1 MNTKERIE
9 WVRAVGAC
17 QPGSD
22 IADMLA
28 AGEALDGPG
37 RWEVSVCGAGPHAVG
52 LRFFGAG
59 DHAAWSRACAKAFS
73 LEAAGPGA
81 PREGFPWLS
90 AAWDLRT
97 GRRTALRLCGAAPGV
112 KLKSGQ
118 ALAWDFAAGGGEPR
132 RRLLD
137 PLPFKPGLFGE
148 PALDGALA
156 AFSRLSPLAS
166 SSIEAPGWSLRLA
179 QRLRWPLFARSDLS
193 AAFTPS
199 SSQLALFL
207 LDRSVT
213 ELSFDGEALW
223 AHCAG

>member
-1 MNTKERIE
+1 MNAKERIE
-9 WVRAVGAC
+9 WVKAVGAC

-22 IADMLA
+22 VSDLLA
-28 AGEALDGPG
+28 AGAALDGPG

-59 DHAAWSRACAKAFS
+59 DHAAWRAACVKTFA
-73 LEAAGPGA
+73 LHGAGPAA

-90 AAWDLRT
+90 AAWDLRS
-97 GRRTALRLCGAAPGV
+97 GRRTSLRLCGGAAGV
-112 KLKSGQ
+112 KLKPGQ
-118 ALAWDFAAGGGEPR
+118 SLAWDYATAGGAPR

-137 PLPFKPGLFGE
+137 PVPFKKGLFGE
-148 PALDGALA
+148 PALDGALED
-156 AFSRLSPLAS
+156 FSRLSPLS
-166 SSIEAPGWSLRLA
+166 SLSVEAPGWSLRLE
-179 QRLRWPLFARSDLS
+179 RPLRWPMFARSELS

-207 LDRSVT
+207 LDRRVT